1 MQMMTPHDSNMM
13 FGGAIAGD
21 ATAMLD
27 NLVFKPVKENTVVVL
42 KHQCYMCMTANGDPK
57 K

>member
-1 MQMMTPHDSNMM
+1 MMTPHDSNMM